1 MMPEGQFGQQE
12 SMGGQQGPSQQSGQ
26 QQLGHQQPGQQ
37 FGGQQFGGQQQGG
50 PQAPVG
56 HTFPTKGH
64 LPEATRQQSIEA
76 LNRVLADTTDLLTQ
90 VKFAH
95 WNVRGPNFYQLH
107 ELFEE
112 IAEELEEQI
121 DEVAERA
128 TALGGQAMGTARIA
142 ASASNIPEIRTN
154 AVSGPEFVEQLA
166 ERFAIHDASLDRQL
180 QRVSQ
185 LNDLDTVDILNEVS
199 REVSKFR
206 WFLEAHIITQPTAP
220 GGMAGGQ
227 QSGTSPQQFGG
238 SPQQPG
244 AGGQSGTSARPLGD
258 AEGSGQIR
266 MQQGGG
272 QSSAQR
278 GGQMPTQF

>member
-1 MMPEGQFGQQE
+1 MSQQMQQPTVENRGTERSAMPEGQFSQQG
-12 SMGGQQGPSQQSGQ
+12 SMGGQQGPSQQSGG
-26 QQLGHQQPGQQ
+26 QQLGQQPGQQ

-50 PQAPVG
+50 PRAPVG

-64 LPEATRQQSIEA
+64 LPEATRRQSIEA

-142 ASASNIPEIRTN
+142 ASASNIPEIRTS

-180 QRVSQ
+180 QHVSQ

-206 WFLEAHIITQPTAP
+206 WFLEAHIITQPTPPGQGAP
-220 GGMAGGQ
+220 G
-227 QSGTSPQQFGG
+227 
-238 SPQQPG
+238 
-244 AGGQSGTSARPLGD
+244 GGQSGTGARPLGD
-258 AEGSGQIR
+258 SEGSGQIR
-266 MQQGGG
+266 MQGSGQAPIQQQG
-272 QSSAQR
+272 AQP
-278 GGQMPTQF
+278 PTQF